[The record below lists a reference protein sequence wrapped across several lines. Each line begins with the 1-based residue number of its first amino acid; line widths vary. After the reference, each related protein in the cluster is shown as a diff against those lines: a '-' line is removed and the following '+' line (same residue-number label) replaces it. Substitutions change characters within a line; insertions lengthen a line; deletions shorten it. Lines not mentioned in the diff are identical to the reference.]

1 MNLPYVIDNRADRLA
16 DVLNDLLDG
25 DAVHAL
31 DVATAYFNVGG
42 FDLLR
47 EGLEELASF
56 RLLLG
61 SQPGGADELGLR
73 RWLGLRRAVRRDL
86 EEAPLDQETYR
97 QIEALTR
104 FLRREEILVR
114 LYEEGFLHAKAYL
127 CFADDAP
134 GDRFI
139 PVAGIVGSSN
149 FTRAGLTTNQE
160 LNLTHKTV
168 IEEGEAD
175 DVEAQAAVEPLLDR
189 PPRFSADGS
198 GYQVDNLEQSR
209 AAGEDQHEKPRR
221 SLDTQTRRAVKS
233 EVGARAIL
241 ELLDW
246 YDARWSQARDFKR
259 DLIELLNESKF
270 GGYEYTPYQIYLKT
284 LYEYFREEVAALTGD
299 DGLRLPGTRSAV
311 ELTRFQE
318 DAVRKARRILARYD
332 GVMVA
337 DSVGLGKTWIG
348 KKLLEDTAYHRRQ
361 KALVVCPASLR
372 DMWRGELQEAAIPA
386 RIVSQELLGQ
396 EDFLSR
402 SQAHALRDVDVI
414 LIDESH
420 NFRNHNTNRYENL
433 ERLVGANRGRGRDGE
448 RKKVILLT
456 ATPINNTILDLY
468 YQLMLFAQGDRTYF
482 SAAGIGDLRK
492 YFLAA
497 RRQSTEIDGSAT
509 LTTSASETAAL
520 FNLLEEVVI
529 RRTRTYVR
537 KAYPQA
543 TIRGEPINWPE
554 RELETVRYNLEETY
568 QGIYDDVVAGIESL
582 TLAPYSLEDYKQVG
596 IERDVME
603 LGREQALVGI
613 FKSRFLK
620 RFESSVEAFRI
631 SVGRALAF
639 FKTFADLLD
648 EGKLLDSSEFRH
660 AMRYLEPEAED
671 DAPSYGGA
679 ASSDGVAAP
688 RSQAGA
694 LDDHEAA
701 RAVLEELPGLDVER
715 YDLARLREAVAHD
728 VARLTEIWERV
739 EDITPERD
747 AKLKRIKALLT
758 GDLRG
763 KKVVLFAYYRD
774 TARYLHRELQ
784 KDEAFVAAA
793 GDPRIAI
800 MDGDVDPATRSHRL
814 VRFAPVANNRPE
826 LAGSEGE
833 IDLMISTDVLSE
845 GQNLQDC
852 GYLVNYDL
860 HWNPT
865 RMVQRAGRIDR
876 IGSLFETL
884 CVYNVFPER
893 GLERLLQLVSRLQQ
907 KITTIDQFGM
917 LETSVLGEV
926 VHPRTFN
933 HLQRIADEDES
944 VMDELQA
951 ESELASSEF
960 LMASLQDALAS
971 GEWDLE
977 ALPDGI
983 HSGRERDGYR
993 GLFFYFTAPPVE
1005 DPSTGGSTNSP
1016 GASGQGG
1023 EARRHF
1029 WRYYDLKS
1037 GRILDNRYEIARLIR
1052 CGPDEPRVLG
1062 EGVDV
1067 FEIQDRVIEDILGS
1081 VRNQQ
1086 AIEAAPKI
1094 LDSMQQLVATELQG
1108 QLNNPA
1114 VASGEVREALRTLR
1128 EPLPRA
1134 YVSDLRDAY
1143 DAYRRDGDLAALLG
1157 AVQEVETAEEPE
1169 RDVGVTEPLTR
1180 DELHLVCWEW
1190 VWS

>member
-1 MNLPYVIDNRADRLA
+1 MNLPYVIDNRAHTLA
-16 DVLNDLLDG
+16 DVLNDLLRS

-31 DVATAYFNVGG
+31 DIATAYFNVGG
-42 FDLLR
+42 FHLLR
-47 EGLEELASF
+47 ERLEELASF

-61 SQPGGADELGLR
+61 SQPGGAHEPGLR
-73 RWLGLRRAVRRDL
+73 RSLRRDL
-86 EEAPLDQETYR
+86 EEAPLDEETLA
-97 QIEALTR
+97 QVEALTR
-104 FLRREEILVR
+104 FLRRDEVLVR
-114 LYEEGFLHAKAYL
+114 LYEQGFLHAKAYL
-127 CFADDAP
+127 CFADDTP

-149 FTRAGLTTNQE
+149 LTRAGLTTNQE

-168 IEEGEAD
+168 IEEGEAE
-175 DVEAQAAVEPLLDR
+175 DVEAQAAVQPLLER
-189 PPRFSADGS
+189 PPGFSEDGF
-198 GYQVDNLEQSR
+198 GYQVDNLQQTHIG
-209 AAGEDQHEKPRR
+209 GEDQHPKPRR
-221 SLDTQTRRAVKS
+221 SLDAATRRAVKS
-233 EVGARAIL
+233 EIGARAIL

-246 YDARWSQARDFKR
+246 YDGRWARARDFKE

-270 GGYEYTPYQIYLKT
+270 GRYAYMPYQIYLKT
-284 LYEYFREEVAALTGD
+284 LYEYFKDELEG

-318 DAVRKARRILARYD
+318 DAVKKARRILARYD

-361 KALVVCPASLR
+361 KALVLCPASLR
-372 DMWRGELQEAAIPA
+372 DMWRDELQEAAIPA
-386 RIVSQELLGQ
+386 QIVSQELLGQ
-396 EDFLSR
+396 DDFLTR
-402 SQAHALRDVDVI
+402 PKAHALRDVDVI

-420 NFRNHNTNRYENL
+420 NFRNYNTNRYENL
-433 ERLVGANRGRGRDGE
+433 ERLVGANGGRGRDGE
-448 RKKVILLT
+448 PKQIILLT

-468 YQLMLFAQGDRTYF
+468 HQLMLFAQGDRTYF

-497 RRQSTEIDGSAT
+497 RRSAA
-509 LTTSASETAAL
+509 SDQSETAAL

-529 RRTRTYVR
+529 RRTRAYVR
-537 KAYPQA
+537 KAYPQS
-543 TIRGEPINWPE
+543 TIRGEPINWPK

-568 QGIYDDVVAGIESL
+568 HGIYDAVVAGIDSL

-596 IERDVME
+596 IERDAME

-660 AMRYLEPEAED
+660 AMRYLEPEAAD
-671 DAPSYGGA
+671 DES
-679 ASSDGVAAP
+679 VP
-688 RSQAGA
+688 RSQAA
-694 LDDHEAA
+694 AFDDHQAA
-701 RAVLEELPGLDVER
+701 REILEELPELEPQQ
-715 YDLARLREAVAHD
+715 YDLERLREAVAHD

-739 EDITPERD
+739 EGITPDLD
-747 AKLKRIKALLT
+747 AKLERIKDLLA

-763 KKVVLFAYYRD
+763 KKVVLFAYFKD
-774 TARYLHRELQ
+774 TARYLHRELG
-784 KDEAFVAAA
+784 KDGDFLAEA

-800 MDGDVDPATRSHRL
+800 MDGEVAPATRARRL
-814 VRFAPVANNRPE
+814 LRFAPVANNRPE
-826 LAGSEGE
+826 LAGSENE

-852 GYLVNYDL
+852 GHLVNYDL

-876 IGSLFETL
+876 IGSPFETL

-893 GLERLLQLVSRLQQ
+893 GLERLLQLLSSLQQ
-907 KITTIDQFGM
+907 KITTIDRFGM

-933 HLQRIADEDES
+933 HLQRIAAEDES

-971 GEWDLE
+971 GEWNLDE
-977 ALPDGI
+977 LPDGI
-983 HSGRERDGYR
+983 HSGRELDRHR

-1005 DPSTGGSTNSP
+1005 ENG
-1016 GASGQGG
+1016 
-1023 EARRHF
+1023 ARRHF
-1029 WRYYDLKS
+1029 WRYYDLHS
-1037 GRILDNRYEIARLIR
+1037 GRILDNRYEIANLIR
-1052 CGPDEPRVLG
+1052 CGPDEPRVVG
-1062 EGVDV
+1062 QGVDF
-1067 FEIQDRVIEDILGS
+1067 FEIQDRVIEDVLGS

-1094 LDSMQQLVATELQG
+1094 LDDAQQLVATELQA
-1108 QLNNPA
+1108 QMNNPA
-1114 VASGEVREALRTLR
+1114 VPSGEIRDALRTLR

-1134 YVSDLRDAY
+1134 YVSDLGAAY
-1143 DAYRRDGDLAALLG
+1143 DAYRRNADVSALLAA
-1157 AVQEVETAEEPE
+1157 VQALETMEAPE
-1169 RDVGVTEPLTR
+1169 QDVAAADPLTR

-1190 VWS
+1190 VW

>member
-1 MNLPYVIDNRADRLA
+1 MRLPYVVDNRAHKLA
-16 DVLNDLLDG
+16 DVLNDLLEG

-42 FDLLR
+42 FELVH
-47 EGLEELASF
+47 EGLEALASF

-61 SQPGGADELGLR
+61 SEPGGAREV
-73 RWLGLRRAVRRDL
+73 GLRRALRRDL
-86 EEAPLDQETYR
+86 EEAPLDRQTYR
-97 QIEALTR
+97 QVEALTR
-104 FLRREEILVR
+104 FLRREEVRVR
-114 LYEEGFLHAKAYL
+114 LYERGFLHAKAYL
-127 CFADDAP
+127 CFGDEAP
-134 GDRFI
+134 GDRFM

-189 PPRFSADGS
+189 PPKSLADDTGSAIEDMNPSGS
-198 GYQVDNLEQSR
+198 PDEEGSSR
-209 AAGEDQHEKPRR
+209 LRR
-221 SLDTQTRRAVKS
+221 SVGTATRRAVKS

-246 YDARWSQARDFKR
+246 YDARWTQARDFKQ

-284 LYEYFREEVAALTGD
+284 LYEYFKEELGD
-299 DGLRLPGTRSAV
+299 DGLGVPGTRSAV

-361 KALVVCPASLR
+361 KALVICPASLR

-386 RIVSQELLGQ
+386 QIVSQELLGQ
-396 EDFLSR
+396 EDFLIR

-433 ERLVGANRGRGRDGE
+433 ERLVGANGGRGRDGE

-529 RRTRTYVR
+529 RRTRAYVR

-568 QGIYDDVVAGIESL
+568 QGIYDDVVTGIESL
-582 TLAPYSLEDYKQVG
+582 TLAPYSLEDYKHVD
-596 IERDVME
+596 IERDAME

-648 EGKLLDSSEFRH
+648 EGKLL
-660 AMRYLEPEAED
+660 
-671 DAPSYGGA
+671 
-679 ASSDGVAAP
+679 
-688 RSQAGA
+688 
-694 LDDHEAA
+694 
-701 RAVLEELPGLDVER
+701 
-715 YDLARLREAVAHD
+715 
-728 VARLTEIWERV
+728 
-739 EDITPERD
+739 
-747 AKLKRIKALLT
+747 
-758 GDLRG
+758 
-763 KKVVLFAYYRD
+763 
-774 TARYLHRELQ
+774 
-784 KDEAFVAAA
+784 
-793 GDPRIAI
+793 
-800 MDGDVDPATRSHRL
+800 
-814 VRFAPVANNRPE
+814 
-826 LAGSEGE
+826 
-833 IDLMISTDVLSE
+833 
-845 GQNLQDC
+845 
-852 GYLVNYDL
+852 
-860 HWNPT
+860 
-865 RMVQRAGRIDR
+865 
-876 IGSLFETL
+876 
-884 CVYNVFPER
+884 
-893 GLERLLQLVSRLQQ
+893 
-907 KITTIDQFGM
+907 
-917 LETSVLGEV
+917 
-926 VHPRTFN
+926 
-933 HLQRIADEDES
+933 
-944 VMDELQA
+944 
-951 ESELASSEF
+951 
-960 LMASLQDALAS
+960 
-971 GEWDLE
+971 
-977 ALPDGI
+977 
-983 HSGRERDGYR
+983 
-993 GLFFYFTAPPVE
+993 
-1005 DPSTGGSTNSP
+1005 
-1016 GASGQGG
+1016 
-1023 EARRHF
+1023 
-1029 WRYYDLKS
+1029 
-1037 GRILDNRYEIARLIR
+1037 
-1052 CGPDEPRVLG
+1052 
-1062 EGVDV
+1062 
-1067 FEIQDRVIEDILGS
+1067 
-1081 VRNQQ
+1081 
-1086 AIEAAPKI
+1086 
-1094 LDSMQQLVATELQG
+1094 
-1108 QLNNPA
+1108 
-1114 VASGEVREALRTLR
+1114 
-1128 EPLPRA
+1128 
-1134 YVSDLRDAY
+1134 
-1143 DAYRRDGDLAALLG
+1143 
-1157 AVQEVETAEEPE
+1157 
-1169 RDVGVTEPLTR
+1169 
-1180 DELHLVCWEW
+1180 
-1190 VWS
+1190 

>member
-1 MNLPYVIDNRADRLA
+1 MNLPYVIDNRAHNLA
-16 DVLNDLLDG
+16 DVLNALLRT

-47 EGLEELASF
+47 EALEDLSSF

-61 SQPGGADELGLR
+61 SQPGGPDELGLR
-73 RWLGLRRAVRRDL
+73 RSLQRDL
-86 EEAPLDQETYR
+86 EEARYDEETLR
-97 QIEALTR
+97 RVEALTR
-104 FLRREEILVR
+104 FLRREDVLVR
-114 LYEEGFLHAKAYL
+114 LYEQGFLHAKAYL
-127 CFADDAP
+127 CFADEAP

-168 IEEGEAD
+168 IGEGEAE
-175 DVEAQAAVEPLLDR
+175 DVEAWAAVEPLLDDKVTGT
-189 PPRFSADGS
+189 S
-198 GYQVDNLEQSR
+198 
-209 AAGEDQHEKPRR
+209 
-221 SLDTQTRRAVKS
+221 SLVPVTSSSVPVISRRAIKS

-246 YDARWSQARDFKR
+246 YDDRWAQARDFKQ
-259 DLIELLNESKF
+259 DLIDLLNESKF
-270 GGYEYTPYQIYLKT
+270 GGYEYTPYEIYLKT
-284 LYEYFREEVAALTGD
+284 LYEYFREEVASLTGD

-361 KALVVCPASLR
+361 KALVICPASLR

-386 RIVSQELLGQ
+386 QIVSQELMGQ
-396 EDFLSR
+396 ADFLGR
-402 SQAHALRDVDVI
+402 PKAHALRDVDVI

-433 ERLVGANRGRGRDGE
+433 ERLVGANGGRGRDGE
-448 RKKVILLT
+448 RKKIILLT
-456 ATPINNTILDLY
+456 ATPINNTVLDLY
-468 YQLMLFAQGDRTYF
+468 YQLMLVALGDRTYF

-497 RRQSTEIDGSAT
+497 RRESAH
-509 LTTSASETAAL
+509 ANGSETAAL

-529 RRTRTYVR
+529 RRTRAYIR
-537 KAYPQA
+537 RAYPRA
-543 TIRGEPINWPE
+543 TIQGEPINWPE

-568 QGIYDDVVAGIESL
+568 LGIYDDVVAAIDEL
-582 TLAPYSLEDYKQVG
+582 TLAPYSLEDYKRVG
-596 IERDVME
+596 IERDAME
-603 LGREQALVGI
+603 LGRQQALVGI

-631 SVGRALAF
+631 SAGRALAF

-660 AMRYLEPEAED
+660 ALRYLEPEAED
-671 DAPSYGGA
+671 DVPSSGGV
-679 ASSDGVAAP
+679 ASYDGVAAP
-688 RSQAGA
+688 RSQADA
-694 LDDHEAA
+694 LDDHEGA
-701 RAVLEELPGLDVER
+701 REILEELPELEPEQ

-728 VARLTEIWERV
+728 VARLTEIWGRV

-747 AKLKRIKALLT
+747 AKLKRIKGLLT
-758 GDLRG
+758 EDLRG
-763 KKVVLFAYYRD
+763 KKVVVFAYYKD
-774 TARYLHRELQ
+774 TARYLHRELK
-784 KDEAFVAAA
+784 KDDAFLAAA

-800 MDGDVDPATRSHRL
+800 MDGDVKPRTRSRRL
-814 VRFAPVANNRPE
+814 VRFAPKANDRPE
-826 LAGSEGE
+826 LAGSEDE

-852 GYLVNYDL
+852 GHLVNYDL

-876 IGSLFETL
+876 IGSPFEIL

-893 GLERLLQLVSRLQQ
+893 GLERLLQLVSSLQQ

-933 HLQRIADEDES
+933 HLKRIADEDES

-971 GEWDLE
+971 GECDLDE
-977 ALPDGI
+977 LPDGI
-983 HSGRERDGYR
+983 HSGRALDEYR

-1005 DPSTGGSTNSP
+1005 DPSTG
-1016 GASGQGG
+1016 SGQGD
-1023 EARRHF
+1023 ETRRHF
-1029 WRYYDLKS
+1029 WRYYDLEN

-1067 FEIQDRVIEDILGS
+1067 FEIQNRVIEDVLGS

-1094 LDSMQQLVATELQG
+1094 LDEMQQVVATELQA
-1108 QLNNPA
+1108 QMNNPA
-1114 VASGEVREALRTLR
+1114 VASGDVREALRKLR

-1134 YVSDLRDAY
+1134 YVGDLRDAY
-1143 DAYRRDGDLAALLG
+1143 DAYRRDGDVAALLA
-1157 AVQEVETAEEPE
+1157 AVQALETAQLP
-1169 RDVGVTEPLTR
+1169 DQDAPPTDPLTG
-1180 DELHLVCWEW
+1180 DDLHLVCWEW
-1190 VWS
+1190 LW

>member
-1 MNLPYVIDNRADRLA
+1 MNLPYVIDNRAHTLA
-16 DVLNDLLDG
+16 DVLDDLLHG

-47 EGLEELASF
+47 EGLEELVSF

-61 SQPGGADELGLR
+61 SQPSGAGELGLR
-73 RWLGLRRAVRRDL
+73 RSLQRDL

-97 QIEALTR
+97 QVEALTR
-104 FLRREEILVR
+104 FLRRDEVLVR
-114 LYEEGFLHAKAYL
+114 LYEQGFLHAKAYL

-168 IEEGEAD
+168 LGEGEAED
-175 DVEAQAAVEPLLDR
+175 GEAQAAVQPLLDR
-189 PPRFSADGS
+189 PPKFLADDAGDALKDMNQSGS
-198 GYQVDNLEQSR
+198 PNEEGSS
-209 AAGEDQHEKPRR
+209 KPRR
-221 SLDTQTRRAVKS
+221 SLDAATCRAIKS

-246 YDARWSQARDFKR
+246 YDDRWAQARDFKR

-284 LYEYFREEVAALTGD
+284 LYEYFKDELEG

-361 KALVVCPASLR
+361 KALVICPASLR

-386 RIVSQELLGQ
+386 QIVSQELMGQ
-396 EDFLSR
+396 ADFLGR
-402 SQAHALRDVDVI
+402 PRAHALRDVDVI

-433 ERLVGANRGRGRDGE
+433 ERLVGANGGRGRDGE

-482 SAAGIGDLRK
+482 SAAGIGDLRR

-497 RRQSTEIDGSAT
+497 RRSAATDGSAR
-509 LTTSASETAAL
+509 LTTGQSETAAL

-529 RRTRTYVR
+529 RRTRAYVR

-543 TIRGEPINWPE
+543 TINGEPINWPE

-568 QGIYDDVVAGIESL
+568 QGIYDDVVAAIDAL
-582 TLAPYSLEDYKQVG
+582 TLAPYSLEDYKQAGV
-596 IERDVME
+596 EQDVME

-639 FKTFADLLD
+639 FKTFEDLLD
-648 EGKLLDSSEFRH
+648 QGKLLDSSDFRH

-671 DAPSYGGA
+671 DLP
-679 ASSDGVAAP
+679 SSDSVAAP
-688 RSQAGA
+688 SSQAEA

-701 RAVLEELPGLDVER
+701 RAVLEELPELDVEQ
-715 YDLARLREAVAHD
+715 YDLARLREAVSHD

-739 EDITPERD
+739 EDITPARD

-763 KKVVLFAYYRD
+763 KKVVLFAYYKD
-774 TARYLHRELQ
+774 TARYLHRELK
-784 KDEAFVAAA
+784 KDDEFLAAA

-800 MDGDVDPATRSHRL
+800 MDGQVDPATRTRRL
-814 VRFAPVANNRPE
+814 MRFAPRANNRPE
-826 LAGSEGE
+826 LAGGEDE

-852 GYLVNYDL
+852 GHLVNYDL

-876 IGSLFETL
+876 IGSPFETL

-893 GLERLLQLVSRLQQ
+893 GLERLLQLVSSLQQ

-960 LMASLQDALAS
+960 LLASLQDALAS

-983 HSGRERDGYR
+983 HSGRERDDTR
-993 GLFFYFTAPPVE
+993 GLFFYFTAPSVE
-1005 DPSTGGSTNSP
+1005 DPSTGGSTSSP
-1016 GASGQGG
+1016 GASRQGDG
-1023 EARRHF
+1023 TRRHF
-1029 WRYYDLKS
+1029 WRYYDLQS
-1037 GRILDNRYEIARLIR
+1037 GRILDNRYEIATLIR
-1052 CGPDEPRVLG
+1052 CGPDEPRVVG
-1062 EGVDV
+1062 EDVDF
-1067 FEIQDRVIEDILGS
+1067 FEIQDRVIEDVLGS

-1094 LDSMQQLVATELQG
+1094 LDEMQQVAATELQA
-1108 QLNNPA
+1108 QMNNPA
-1114 VASGEVREALRTLR
+1114 VASGAVREALRKLR

-1134 YVSDLRDAY
+1134 YVGDLQEAY
-1143 DAYRRDGDLAALLG
+1143 DAYRRDGDVAALLG
-1157 AVQEVETAEEPE
+1157 AVQELETTEAPE
-1169 RDVGVTEPLTR
+1169 QSGGPTEPLTR

-1190 VWS
+1190 VW